1 MANSLLPPTTR
12 AHVFISG
19 TVQGVGYRYSTMNY
33 AKRFGVNGWVR
44 NLDDSRV
51 EAVFEGS
58 REAVEKMISWCRI
71 GPMGAIV
78 KDVGIEYEEPQGDR
92 KFEIRRY

>member
-1 MANSLLPPTTR
+1 MEHPLPTPTTR
-12 AHVFISG
+12 AHVFVSG

-44 NLDDSRV
+44 NLADGRV

-58 REAVEKMISWCRI
+58 IEAVQSMISWCRI
-71 GPMGAIV
+71 GPMGAVV
-78 KDVGIEYEEPQGDR
+78 KDVAIEYEEPEGDR
-92 KFEIRRY
+92 RFEIRRF